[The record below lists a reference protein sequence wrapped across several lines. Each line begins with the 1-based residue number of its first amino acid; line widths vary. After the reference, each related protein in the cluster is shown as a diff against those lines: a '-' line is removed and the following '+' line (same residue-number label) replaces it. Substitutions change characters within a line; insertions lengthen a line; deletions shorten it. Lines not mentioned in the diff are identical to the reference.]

1 MTSKNTFLLQ
11 SPVQR
16 VRASTYSPPRRV
28 RTSIEHRPTEYG
40 ESNYK
45 VSDDGNDEED
55 SQQEYIIHDQQN
67 LAEEMNNE

>member
-11 SPVQR
+11 SPVHR
-16 VRASTYSPPRRV
+16 N
-28 RTSIEHRPTEYG
+28 SIEHRPTEYG
-40 ESNYK
+40 ESNHK